1 MDRKEP
7 EIVIEGIEEVIK
19 KDLKKHQAILERS
32 KLELIAY
39 KNSRSHE
46 IQKKKKWKSH
56 IGGGKFNDDAL
67 RESMDQIAINI
78 RHMSDKVDLTNEAIK
93 HHTEIVDT
101 LIEQLDNQMKGL
113 KTLAKYRKEHQ
124 DASSN

>member
-19 KDLKKHQAILERS
+19 KDLKKHQGILERS
-32 KLELIAY
+32 KIELISY
-39 KNSRSHE
+39 KNARSHE

-67 RESMDQIAINI
+67 RNSMDQIAINI

-101 LIEQLDNQMKGL
+101 LTEQLESQYKGL
-113 KTLAKYRKEHQ
+113 KVLAKYRKEHQ
-124 DASSN
+124 DAANN

>member
-19 KDLKKHQAILERS
+19 KDLKKYQEILERN

-39 KNSRSHE
+39 RNARSHE
-46 IQKKKKWKSH
+46 IKKKKHYKNL
-56 IGGGKFNDDAL
+56 IGGGKYNDDSL
-67 RESMDQIAINI
+67 RESMNQIAINI
-78 RHMSDKVDLTNEAIK
+78 RHMSNKVDLTEKAIK

-101 LIEQLDNQMKGL
+101 LTEQLENQMKGL
-113 KTLAKYRKEHQ
+113 KVLAKYREQ
-124 DASSN
+124 NAVNN

>member
-19 KDLKKHQAILERS
+19 KDLKKYQEILERN

-39 KNSRSHE
+39 RNARSHE
-46 IQKKKKWKSH
+46 IKKKKHYKNL
-56 IGGGKFNDDAL
+56 IGGGKYNDDSL
-67 RESMDQIAINI
+67 RESMNQIAINI
-78 RHMSDKVDLTNEAIK
+78 RHMSDKVDLTEKAIK

-101 LIEQLDNQMKGL
+101 LTEQLENQMKGL
-113 KTLAKYRKEHQ
+113 KVLAKYREQ
-124 DASSN
+124 NAVNN